1 MSSDD
6 SGQPRRLNYVSVPT
20 RQFIFSTNVPRWI
33 LLLVGALV
41 IGTFDILFAIIFWYL
56 RAHVAP
62 SRIFQSVAAGLYG
75 KASFTG
81 GARTALVVGVRRLG
95 VGAGSSAKTG
105 GARSKSSIVSA
116 TAGAVGGSHTDRG
129 STG

>member
-81 GARTALVVGVRRLG
+81 GARTALV
-95 VGAGSSAKTG
+95 GAALHYFI
-105 GARSKSSIVSA
+105 ALCIVLVYWVIRDRKSV
-116 TAGAVGGSHTDRG
+116 V
-129 STG
+129 